1 MPSNSPADDM
11 PILRAQLLGPQ
22 WPTLDPFLFC
32 AHHDDAYPPGNQA
45 FGPAV
50 PIDDPQ
56 IGSDFSRK
64 DGWSMYHGDT
74 VPGFPATRIAASR
87 P

>member
-1 MPSNSPADDM
+1 MSQHTTPVLNSQP
-11 PILRAQLLGPQ
+11 LGPQ

-32 AHHDDAYPPGNQA
+32 AHHDDAYPAGNAA

-50 PIDDPQ
+50 PIEDRQ

-74 VPGFPATRIAASR
+74 VPGFPGHPHSLK